1 MFYKISLL
9 DELSE
14 NLIENNRKI
23 SDLFQVFLLICKSEK
38 NKYVC
43 IRYGIRQILFK
54 IISKNSSTSIISLLA
69 ILLQIVSTKLDHE
82 SGQYRSEIYTEN
94 KKMPYQTISFQKSKS

>member
-14 NLIENNRKI
+14 NLIENNEKI
-23 SDLFQVFLLICKSEK
+23 SDLFQVLLLLCKSEK

-43 IRYGIRQILFK
+43 IRYGIGQVLLK
-54 IISKNSSTSIISLLA
+54 IISNNSSTSMISLLA
-69 ILLQIVSTKLDHE
+69 ILLQIVSTNPA
-82 SGQYRSEIYTEN
+82 GQIALRLEIY
-94 KKMPYQTISFQKSKS
+94 